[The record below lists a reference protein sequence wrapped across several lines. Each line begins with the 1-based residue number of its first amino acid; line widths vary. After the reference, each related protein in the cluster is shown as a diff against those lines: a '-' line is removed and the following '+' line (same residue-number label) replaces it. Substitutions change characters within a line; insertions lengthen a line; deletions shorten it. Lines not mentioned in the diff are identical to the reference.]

1 MLCVATCRDR
11 NRDVAQVCISY
22 MARAA
27 FYAMKQVHRG
37 CPLPILR
44 ALTEF
49 AGVCLL
55 EESSQN
61 NTKFRRTTNKSLYS
75 TTLTRQGSG
84 VVMQCAEYSTKLER
98 MNGVQLC
105 RPDYYSLR
113 KTSAFSSAKLT
124 ARHGWQ

>member
-1 MLCVATCRDR
+1 MG
-11 NRDVAQVCISY
+11 
-22 MARAA
+22 RAA
-27 FYAMKQVHRG
+27 FYAMQQVHRG

-55 EESSQN
+55 EESSQH
-61 NTKFRRTTNKSLYS
+61 NTKFSRATNKLLYS
-75 TTLTRQGSG
+75 TTLTRRGSG
-84 VVMQCAEYSTKLER
+84 VGMRGAEYSTKLER

-113 KTSAFSSAKLT
+113 KTSAFSFAKLS